1 MSLYESVILIQ
12 QDVSSA
18 SIDQIIED
26 LKKVLLEYN
35 ATLLKQE
42 NWGLRALAYEIK
54 GNTKAYYVMLYIE
67 CANDALKEYERKMQF
82 SENIIRFMN
91 LKVDTITDTPLL
103 EITTEGA
110 A

>member
-12 QDVSSA
+12 QDVSSS
-18 SIDQIIED
+18 SIDQIVED

-35 ATLLKQE
+35 AKLLKQE
-42 NWGLRALAYEIK
+42 SWGLRSLAYQIK
-54 GNTKAYYVMLYIE
+54 GNSRAHYVMLHIE

-91 LKVDTITDTPLL
+91 LKVKTITDTPLL
-103 EITTEGA
+103 EITTAGA